1 MQAKDMEISNML
13 LQLHQIKKDLRR
25 VLETKLKRSLEGVPF
40 TEYAN
45 LIRTLRKTN

>member
-1 MQAKDMEISNML
+1 MQIPDML
-13 LQLHQIKKDLRR
+13 LQIHQIKKDFRR